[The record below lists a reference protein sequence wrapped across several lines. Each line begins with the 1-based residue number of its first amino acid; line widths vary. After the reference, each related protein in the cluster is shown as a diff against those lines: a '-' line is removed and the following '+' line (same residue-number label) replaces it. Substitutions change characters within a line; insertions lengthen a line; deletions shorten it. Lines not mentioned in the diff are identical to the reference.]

1 MLFSSY
7 TFLFQFLPATVL
19 AFAAARL
26 HSPRAGIMVLAGAS
40 LFFYGA
46 WRPAYLLLLLASIA
60 VNFTCGLRMEDPLR
74 RRRIGIFG
82 VALNLAVLCYFKYT
96 DFIFDSLNTLT
107 GAPLPFVSIILP
119 LGISFFTFQQIAY
132 LVDVMRGAKVE
143 RDIVSYTLFVSFFP
157 HLIAGPLVHHAEMI
171 PQFKRGHTNRSA
183 LLAARAVAIFAAG
196 LFKKVVIA
204 DNLAQFVSPVFAHVD
219 AGGGVTTPWAWL
231 ATLAYC
237 LQIYFDFSGYS
248 DMAIGLA
255 LLFGIRLPVNFRSPY
270 QAISIIEFWRR
281 WHITLSRFLRDY
293 LYIPLGGNRFGEQ
306 RRYINLLVTMLL
318 GGLWHG
324 AGWNFFLW
332 GGLHG
337 VYLCIN
343 HLWRAWRGNDAL
355 ASATGLDP
363 KELAAK
369 GLVKGWARILV
380 RRLATGL
387 ATGVS
392 WAITFSAVVIAWV
405 FFRARTAAGAW
416 QMLGGLFGFEAGS
429 SAYAPSGILRVM
441 DLPILVGQER
451 LLLIGGSAVALA
463 LLIALGVPNVPQL
476 FGYREFR
483 RAPERSFLLRW
494 RPNGAWA
501 LVSAFALAISLF
513 GMWQRLEFLYF
524 QF

>member
-19 AFAAARL
+19 AFAAARR
-26 HSPRAGIMVLAGAS
+26 HSPRAGIMVLVGAS

-46 WRPAYLLLLLASIA
+46 WRPVYLLLFAASVA
-60 VNFTCGLRMEDPLR
+60 VNFALGLRMEDPLR
-74 RRRIGIFG
+74 RRGIGTFG
-82 VALNLAVLCYFKYT
+82 VALNLAWLCYFKYT
-96 DFIFDSLNTLT
+96 NFIFDSLNTLT
-107 GAPLPFVSIILP
+107 GAPLPFVNIILP

-132 LVDVMRGAKVE
+132 LVDVMRGARVE

-171 PQFKRGHTNRSA
+171 PQFKRGRTGRSA
-183 LLAARAVAIFAAG
+183 VLAARGLAIFAAG

-204 DNLAQFVSPVFAHVD
+204 DNLAQFVSPVFAHLD

-231 ATLAYC
+231 ATLAYT

-270 QAISIIEFWRR
+270 QATSIIEFWRR

-293 LYIPLGGNRFGEQ
+293 LYIPLGGNRLGEQ

-324 AGWNFFLW
+324 AGWNFLVW

-337 VYLCIN
+337 IYLSIN
-343 HLWRAWRGNDAL
+343 HLWRGWRGSKPEVSMA
-355 ASATGLDP
+355 
-363 KELAAK
+363 
-369 GLVKGWARILV
+369 GLVVKGAC
-380 RRLATGL
+380 
-387 ATGVS
+387 
-392 WAITFSAVVIAWV
+392 WAITFFAVVVAWV
-405 FFRARTAAGAW
+405 FFRAKTAAGAW
-416 QMLGGLFGFEAGS
+416 QMLQGLFGAEAGS
-429 SAYAPSGILRVM
+429 SAYASPGILRLM
-441 DLPILVGQER
+441 DLPMLVGEAQ
-451 LLLIGGSAVALA
+451 LLLIGGGAVALA
-463 LLIALGVPNVPQL
+463 LAMALCLPNVPQL
-476 FGYREFR
+476 FRYREYR
-483 RAPERSFLLRW
+483 RAPERAAWVRW
-494 RPNGAWA
+494 RPNAAWA
-501 LVSAFALAISLF
+501 LLSALALAISLF

>member
-19 AFAAARL
+19 AFAAARR
-26 HSPRAGIMVLAGAS
+26 HSPRAGIMVLAAAS
-40 LFFYGA
+40 FFFYGA
-46 WRPAYLLLLLASIA
+46 WRPAYLLLLIGSIA
-60 VNFTCGLRMEDPLR
+60 VNFSLGLRMEDPAR
-74 RRRIGIFG
+74 CRRIGIFG

-96 DFIFDSLNTLT
+96 NFIFDSLNTLT
-107 GAPLPFVSIILP
+107 GAPLPFFNIILP

-171 PQFKRGHTNRSA
+171 PQFKRGRTGRSSV
-183 LLAARAVAIFAAG
+183 LAARGLAIFAAG

-204 DNLAQFVSPVFAHVD
+204 DNLAQFVSPVFAHLD

-231 ATLAYC
+231 AILAYS

-255 LLFGIRLPVNFRSPY
+255 LMFGIRLPVNFRSPY
-270 QAISIIEFWRR
+270 RAISIIEFWRR
-281 WHITLSRFLRDY
+281 WHITLSRFLREY
-293 LYIPLGGNRFGEQ
+293 LYIPLGGNRLGEQ
-306 RRYINLLVTMLL
+306 RRYINLMVTMLL

-324 AGWNFFLW
+324 AGWNYLIW

-337 VYLCIN
+337 VYLSIN
-343 HLWRAWRGNDAL
+343 HLWRGWRGGNAHVP
-355 ASATGLDP
+355 AAGW
-363 KELAAK
+363 AAK
-369 GLVKGWARILV
+369 GFC
-380 RRLATGL
+380 
-387 ATGVS
+387 
-392 WAITFSAVVIAWV
+392 WAITFFAVVVAWV
-405 FFRARTAAGAW
+405 FFRARTMAGAW

-429 SAYAPSGILRVM
+429 SAYASPGILRLM
-441 DLPILVGQER
+441 DLPVLVGEER
-451 LLLIGGSAVALA
+451 LLLIGGCAVALA
-463 LLIALGVPNVPQL
+463 MAIALALPNVPQL
-476 FGYREFR
+476 FGYREYR
-483 RAPERSFLLRW
+483 RAPEPAALLRW
-494 RPNGAWA
+494 RPNAAWA
-501 LVSAFALAISLF
+501 LLSALALAISLF

>member
-7 TFLFQFLPATVL
+7 AFLFQFLPATVL
-19 AFAAARL
+19 AFAAARR

-46 WRPAYLLLLLASIA
+46 WRPVYLLLFIASIGI
-60 VNFTCGLRMEDPLR
+60 NFGLGLRMEDPLR
-74 RRRIGIFG
+74 RRAIGTFG
-82 VALNLAVLCYFKYT
+82 VALNLAALCYFKYT
-96 DFIFDSLNTLT
+96 NFVFDSLNMLT
-107 GAPLPFVSIILP
+107 GAPLPFANIVLP

-132 LVDVMRGAKVE
+132 LVDVMRGAKIE

-171 PQFKRGHTNRSA
+171 PQFRRGRSGRSA
-183 LLAARAVAIFAAG
+183 VLAARGLAIFAAG
-196 LFKKVVIA
+196 LFKKVVVA
-204 DNLAQFVSPVFAHVD
+204 DNLAQFASPVFAHLD

-231 ATLAYC
+231 ATLAYS

-270 QAISIIEFWRR
+270 QATSIIEFWRR

-293 LYIPLGGNRFGEQ
+293 LYIPLGGNRFGQQ
-306 RRYINLLVTMLL
+306 RRYLNLLLTMLL

-324 AGWNFFLW
+324 AGWNFLVW

-337 VYLCIN
+337 IYLCIN
-343 HLWRAWRGNDAL
+343 HLWHGWRGGKADA
-355 ASATGLDP
+355 P
-363 KELAAK
+363 AA
-369 GLVKGWARILV
+369 
-380 RRLATGL
+380 GL
-387 ATGVS
+387 AVKACC
-392 WAITFSAVVIAWV
+392 WAVTFLAVVVAWV

-429 SAYAPSGILRVM
+429 SAYASSGIVRLM
-441 DLPILVGQER
+441 DLPILVGEQR
-451 LLLIGGSAVALA
+451 LLLIGGCVVALA
-463 LLIALGVPNVPQL
+463 LVIAVFMPNVPQL
-476 FGYREFR
+476 FRYREYR
-483 RAPERSFLLRW
+483 RAPEPPALLRW
-494 RPNGAWA
+494 RPSGAWA
-501 LVSAFALAISLF
+501 LVTALALAISLF

>member
-19 AFAAARL
+19 AFAAARR

-46 WRPAYLLLLLASIA
+46 WRPVYLLLLIVSIA
-60 VNFTCGLRMEDPLR
+60 VNFALGLRMEDPLR
-74 RRRIGIFG
+74 RRAIGTFG

-96 DFIFDSLNTLT
+96 NFIFDSLNTLT
-107 GAPLPFVSIILP
+107 GAPLPFVNIVLP

-132 LVDVMRGAKVE
+132 LVDVMRGVKVE

-171 PQFKRGHTNRSA
+171 PQFKRGRTARSA
-183 LLAARAVAIFAAG
+183 VLAARGLAIFAAG

-204 DNLAQFVSPVFAHVD
+204 DNLAQFVSPVFAHLD

-231 ATLAYC
+231 ATLAYT

-270 QAISIIEFWRR
+270 QATSIIEFWRR

-293 LYIPLGGNRFGEQ
+293 LYIPLGGNRLGEQ

-324 AGWNFFLW
+324 AGWNFLVW

-337 VYLCIN
+337 LYLSVN
-343 HLWRAWRGNDAL
+343 HLWRGWRGSKPEVSTA
-355 ASATGLDP
+355 GLM
-363 KELAAK
+363 
-369 GLVKGWARILV
+369 VKGAC
-380 RRLATGL
+380 
-387 ATGVS
+387 
-392 WAITFSAVVIAWV
+392 WAITFFAVVVAWV
-405 FFRARTAAGAW
+405 FFRAKTAAGAW
-416 QMLGGLFGFEAGS
+416 QMLQGLFGVEAGS
-429 SAYAPSGILRVM
+429 SAYASPGILRLM
-441 DLPILVGQER
+441 DLPMLVGEER
-451 LLLIGGSAVALA
+451 LLLIGGGAVALA
-463 LLIALGVPNVPQL
+463 LAIALCLPNVPQL
-476 FGYREFR
+476 FRYREYR
-483 RAPERSFLLRW
+483 RAPERAAWVRW
-494 RPNGAWA
+494 RPNAAWA
-501 LVSAFALAISLF
+501 LLSALALAISLF

>member
-7 TFLFQFLPATVL
+7 TFLFQFLPATAL
-19 AFAAARL
+19 AFAAARR

-46 WRPAYLLLLLASIA
+46 WQPVYLLLLIVSIA
-60 VNFTCGLRMEDPLR
+60 VNFALGLRMEDPLR
-74 RRRIGIFG
+74 RRAIGRFG

-96 DFIFDSLNTLT
+96 NFVFDSLNTLT
-107 GAPLPFVSIILP
+107 GAPLPFVNIVLP

-143 RDIVSYTLFVSFFP
+143 RDIVSFTLFVSFFP

-171 PQFKRGHTNRSA
+171 PQFKRGRTGRSA
-183 LLAARAVAIFAAG
+183 VLAARGLAIFAAG

-204 DNLAQFVSPVFAHVD
+204 DNLAQFVSPVFAHLD

-231 ATLAYC
+231 ATLAYS

-248 DMAIGLA
+248 DMAVGLA

-270 QAISIIEFWRR
+270 RAISIIEFWRR

-293 LYIPLGGNRFGEQ
+293 LYIPLGGNRLGEQ
-306 RRYINLLVTMLL
+306 RRYLNLLVTMLL

-324 AGWNFFLW
+324 AGWNFLVW

-343 HLWRAWRGNDAL
+343 HLWRAWRGGKADA
-355 ASATGLDP
+355 SPTGP
-363 KELAAK
+363 AAK
-369 GLVKGWARILV
+369 GVC
-380 RRLATGL
+380 
-387 ATGVS
+387 
-392 WAITFSAVVIAWV
+392 WAITFFAVVLGWV
-405 FFRARTAAGAW
+405 FFRARTADGAW
-416 QMLGGLFGFEAGS
+416 QMLGGLFGFGAGS
-429 SAYAPSGILRVM
+429 SAYVPSGILRLM
-441 DLPILVGQER
+441 DLPVLVGEER
-451 LLLIGGSAVALA
+451 LLLIGGGAVALGLA
-463 LLIALGVPNVPQL
+463 IALALPNVPQL
-476 FGYREFR
+476 FGYREYR
-483 RAPERSFLLRW
+483 HAPEKASVLRW
-494 RPNGAWA
+494 RPNGVWA
-501 LVSAFALAISLF
+501 LVTALALAISLF